1 MSIAVRIEPLQIQE
15 TTASIVSVSEQI
27 NYADTEALLNK
38 NNVEFVNPFVA
49 LANSKLD
56 GNFKILPNTGY
67 PGFISKQIANSLG
80 NFTGSLPYIT
90 IHIDIKPAYVLVKFS
105 DGYPVAY
112 DLHVSTYASSISV
125 IDNTQSTIQIPV
137 DILTDN
143 CDISLTIN
151 KWSKANTQAKIYQVL
166 FINALNRTYYL
177 DDIDSVTFS
186 ENAFDSSL
194 SLAAGIC
201 EQYADISLYD
211 RDNLI
216 HQLAD
221 EDILTTQYKV
231 SIIRISD
238 QEVLGTYTVANWEIS
253 GTDGDV
259 KIICNDMSRI
269 FDSIIIDINT
279 SSYFV
284 LSNALEAV
292 FELCN
297 VSWGYDSD
305 ATKEY
310 CEHITTV
317 YGWLPVDTAKNTL
330 EKLCNMGMLRIY
342 WYINKFIVMRCFDVD
357 TNS

>member
-1 MSIAVRIEPLQIQE
+1 MSIAVRIEPLQTQE
-15 TTASIVSVSEQI
+15 TTASIVSTSEQI
-27 NYADTEALLNK
+27 NYADTEALLHK
-38 NNVEFVNPFVA
+38 NNTEFVNPFVV
-49 LANSKLD
+49 LPNSKLN

-67 PGFISKQIANSLG
+67 PGFISKQVSNSLG

-90 IHIDIKPAYVLVKFS
+90 IHIGIKPSYVLIKFS

-112 DLHVSTYASSISV
+112 DLNVSTYTSTIRV
-125 IDNTQSTIQIPV
+125 TNNTQSTIQIPV
-137 DILTDN
+137 DVLTDN

-166 FINALNRTYYL
+166 FVNALNRTYYL

-201 EQYADISLYD
+201 EQYAEISLYD

-221 EDILTTQYKV
+221 ENILTMQYKV
-231 SIIRISD
+231 SIIRASN

-259 KIICNDMSRI
+259 KIICNDMSRT
-269 FDSIIIDINT
+269 FSSIVVDINAGN
-279 SSYFV
+279 YFV
-284 LSNALEAV
+284 LSKALAYV

-297 VSWGYDSD
+297 VPWGYDSD
-305 ATKEY
+305 ATKAY
-310 CEHITTV
+310 CENITTI
-317 YGWLPVDTAKNTL
+317 YGWVPVDTAKNVL

-342 WYINKFIVMRCFDVD
+342 WYINKFIVMRCFDAD